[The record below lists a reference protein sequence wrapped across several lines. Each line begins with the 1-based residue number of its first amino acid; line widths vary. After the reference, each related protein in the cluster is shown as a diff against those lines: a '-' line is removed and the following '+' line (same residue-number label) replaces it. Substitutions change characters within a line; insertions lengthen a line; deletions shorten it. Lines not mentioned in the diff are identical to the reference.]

1 MKNKVLLIG
10 MPGCGKTTISKML
23 GEATHLPVID
33 MDSYIENS
41 TGQKINELFNRGED
55 YFRNL
60 ETKACE
66 QLSKEEHVI
75 ISSGGGMILNPLNIS
90 YFQENSLI
98 IFLNRP
104 VEKIEVDIDR
114 STRPLLQS
122 RRSTLQELYNERYPL
137 YTKYSHYTIDNSGD
151 PYTTVSIII
160 NLINFTKNNINKK
173 QEN

>member
-1 MKNKVLLIG
+1 MMKNKILLIG

-23 GEATHLPVID
+23 GETTQLPVID
-33 MDSYIENS
+33 MDTYIEIDA
-41 TGQKINELFNRGED
+41 GQKIPELFNHGEE

-66 QLSKEEHVI
+66 QLSKQEQI
-75 ISSGGGMILNPLNIS
+75 IIASGGGVILNPLNMS
-90 YFQENSLI
+90 YFYENSLI

-104 VEKIEVDIDR
+104 IEKIEEDIDR

-122 RRSTLQELYNERYPL
+122 RKSALQELYAARYPL

-151 PYTTVSIII
+151 PFTTVSIII
-160 NLINFTKNNINKK
+160 NLIKFTKNSINIK
-173 QEN
+173 